1 MSHPPRSIDV
11 PGASHNAPIPA
22 AARVGPLLCTSA
34 VSGKD
39 AASGQLPAD
48 VVSQVRAVFAN
59 LKAVLAAGGA
69 SMNEVVKF
77 SVAIKDNSVREPLN
91 AEWLACFPDPH
102 DRPARHIVLQDL
114 QHGMWLQIEAMAFIT
129 STPRTSTGDAA
140 S

>member
-1 MSHPPRSIDV
+1 MSRPPRSIDV

-48 VVSQVRAVFAN
+48 VVGQVRAVFAN

-69 SMNEVVKF
+69 SMDDVVKF
-77 SVAIKDNSVREPLN
+77 NVAIKDNTVREPLN

-114 QHGMWLQIEAMAFIT
+114 QHGMWLQIEAMAFIQ
-129 STPRTSTGDAA
+129 
-140 S
+140 